1 MSLIYNQ
8 EALFL
13 FNQFTG
19 LFKLPISTMTL
30 KKILFFIT
38 LFFTYSNICASI
50 VITNG
55 LTHNYKLK
63 EGTLQ
68 KGIIT
73 IENTADIAQNVKVYQ
88 QDYSYNATGAS
99 FYEQYGKNK
108 RSNLKWI
115 KLNTNLLKIDG
126 RSKTN
131 VSYEVIIPENTL
143 PGSFWSVVMV
153 EPVDEIVPSNTKG
166 GIELKTVIRYSI
178 QIITTNDK
186 PANALMTF
194 DTINLNKAEGKRF
207 LELAISNNG
216 ELFHTVEASIEIFDS
231 KDGSNKGKF
240 KSDLLSL
247 LPNNS
252 KLFKIDISSIP
263 AGKYNASI
271 LANSMEEHVF
281 GINIELQIPNE

>member
-1 MSLIYNQ
+1 M
-8 EALFL
+8 
-13 FNQFTG
+13 
-19 LFKLPISTMTL
+19 
-30 KKILFFIT
+30 
-38 LFFTYSNICASI
+38 CASI

-73 IENTADIAQNVKVYQ
+73 IENTSDVAQNVKLYQ
-88 QDYSYNATGAS
+88 QDYSYNVTGAS
-99 FYEQYGKNK
+99 FYEEFGKNK

-115 KLNTNLLKIDG
+115 KLNTNLLKIEG

-131 VSYEVIIPENTL
+131 VSYEVVIPENTVA
-143 PGSFWSVVMV
+143 GSFWSVIMV
-153 EPVDEIVPSNTKG
+153 EPVDDIVPSNTKG

-178 QIITTNDK
+178 QIITTNEK

-194 DTINLNKAEGKRF
+194 DAIDLKKSEGKHF

-216 ELFHTVEASIEIFDS
+216 ELFHTVEASIELFDS

-240 KSDLLSL
+240 KSDVLSL

-252 KLFKIDISSIP
+252 KLFKIDLSSIP
-263 AGKYNASI
+263 AGNYNASV
-271 LANSMEEHVF
+271 LAYSTEDHVF
-281 GINIELQIPNE
+281 GINIELKIPNE